1 MSRSLIDF
9 LLAIMHLFIFA
20 LITLSAGLHV
30 NPLHML
36 QRHGRLV
43 SRKPAVNRSVSGLC
57 SDSQDAHGSLSTA
70 SASGITSLA
79 QCAQYATDIAP
90 EINYV
95 SFSSIDSECRW
106 FADCACLASSST
118 CLGGDTWTS
127 IAVSDIIKPVSSPS
141 KVQTVPQI
149 SARASVGSTASSIS
163 TVDTGSDITCDTSSS
178 DLMQHFQ
185 SACNMSQNIWY
196 TRLVAG
202 IVVLGILA
210 VVGIAQGVAYKLD
223 QDELK

>member
-1 MSRSLIDF
+1 
-9 LLAIMHLFIFA
+9 MHLFIFA
-20 LITLSAGLHV
+20 LITLSGGVHV

-36 QRHGRLV
+36 QRHGRRV
-43 SRKPAVNRSVSGLC
+43 SKKPVVDRSVSGRC
-57 SDSQDAHGSLSTA
+57 SDSQDAVGSLYSA

-79 QCAQYATDIAP
+79 QCAQHATDISHEA
-90 EINYV
+90 NYV
-95 SFSSIDSECRW
+95 SFSSIDSECMW
-106 FADCACLASSST
+106 FVDCACLASSST

-127 IAVSDIIKPVSSPS
+127 IAISDTIKQVGLETVEKEKPLLPQPRVSVS
-141 KVQTVPQI
+141 
-149 SARASVGSTASSIS
+149 AESTASSIS

-210 VVGIAQGVAYKLD
+210 VVGVAQGVAYKLD